1 MNGESEKSYTERM
14 QKTTATTTDE
24 KLDVIVEHLGRMDR
38 RDRLRTWG
46 GFIRAMLGFIPLL
59 IFVASAWYFYNH
71 SEDILKKITEQAA
84 EQALKMT
91 PFK

>member
-1 MNGESEKSYTERM
+1 MAKESPRTTEDKLDLIVRHLERM
-14 QKTTATTTDE
+14 DK
-24 KLDVIVEHLGRMDR
+24 

-46 GFIRAMLGFIPLL
+46 GFFRTIIGFIPLV
-59 IFVASAWYFYNH
+59 IFLFSAWYFYNNAD
-71 SEDILKKITEQAA
+71 EILKKITAEAA

>member
-1 MNGESEKSYTERM
+1 M
-14 QKTTATTTDE
+14 QKMPTTTTDQ
-24 KLDVIVEHLGRMDR
+24 KLDAIVRHLERLDK

-46 GFIRAMLGFIPLL
+46 GFVRAILGFIPLV
-59 IFVASAWYFYNH
+59 IFIVSTWYLYNH
-71 SEDILKKITEQAA
+71 ADDILKKITEQAA

>member
-1 MNGESEKSYTERM
+1 MPKQS
-14 QKTTATTTDE
+14 TTVEE
-24 KLDVIVEHLGRMDR
+24 KLDAIVTHLDRMDR

-46 GFIRAMLGFIPLL
+46 GFFRAMLGFIPLV
-59 IFVASAWYFYNH
+59 IFIVSTWYLYNH
-71 SEDILKKITEQAA
+71 SDEILKKITEQAA